1 MKLRPIGHED
11 RLSIIDHLDELRTRI
26 IVCGGAL
33 LVVFCVCF
41 WQNHALL
48 SVLNR
53 PLPPTAKT
61 ALGVQQDNAAKQGH
75 IHSDEQKQYEALAA
89 SGSTPP
95 SERSHYSALASDEG
109 QLAKLAPGGAAQPR
123 PLAIGVGEAFMTT
136 VLVSAYFALMIT
148 LPLVL
153 YQLYAFV
160 LPALSGEERRVAVPA
175 AIAAPVLF
183 LMGAV
188 FTYFFVLPPAIHFL
202 QGYNADQFLNLVQAK
217 SLYRFEIILMMGI
230 GLAFQV
236 PLLAVGLQKVGI
248 ISSRTLTLNWR
259 YATVL
264 IAVIV
269 AALPGVDPVTMTMEM
284 LPLVGLYVAS
294 ILLLKWVEYR
304 NHRRARAD
312 AKHEAARAAASS
324 VVESADDRDPSSD

>member
-26 IVCGGAL
+26 IVCGAAL

-48 SVLNR
+48 SVLNQ

-61 ALGVQQDNAAKQGH
+61 ALGVQRKVGVGQGRVH
-75 IHSDEQKQYEALAA
+75 ASEQRQYEALAA
-89 SGSTPP
+89 STFFPSSVRGHFARLAAQEGS
-95 SERSHYSALASDEG
+95 
-109 QLAKLAPGGAAQPR
+109 LAKYARQAAAQPR

-136 VLVSAYFALMIT
+136 ILVCAYFALMLT
-148 LPLVL
+148 LPLIL
-153 YQLYAFV
+153 YQVYAFV
-160 LPALSGEERRVAVPA
+160 FPALSGEERRVALPA

-188 FTYFFVLPPAIHFL
+188 FTYFLVLPPAIHFL
-202 QGYNADQFLNLVQAK
+202 QGYNSDQFLNLVQAK

-248 ISSRTLTLNWR
+248 ISSRTLTINWR

-269 AALPGVDPVTMTMEM
+269 AALPGVDPVSMTMEM
-284 LPLVGLYVAS
+284 LPLVGLYIAS

-304 NHRRARAD
+304 NHRRARAE
-312 AKHEAARAAASS
+312 AKRDAARAPASS
-324 VVESADDRDPSSD
+324 AVESTDDRDPNPD

>member
-26 IVCGGAL
+26 IVCGAAL
-33 LVVFCVCF
+33 VVVFCVCF
-41 WQNHALL
+41 WQNNALL

-61 ALGVQQDNAAKQGH
+61 ALGVQQKNADEQARV
-75 IHSDEQKQYEALAA
+75 HSDEQKQYAALAA
-89 SGSTPP
+89 SSLTPP
-95 SERSHYSALASDEG
+95 SERSHYTALAADEG

-148 LPLVL
+148 LPLIL
-153 YQLYAFV
+153 YQVYAFV
-160 LPALSGEERRVAVPA
+160 LPALSGEERRVALPA

-202 QGYNADQFLNLVQAK
+202 QGYNADKFLNLVQAK

-269 AALPGVDPVTMTMEM
+269 AALPGVDPVSMTMEM
-284 LPLVGLYVAS
+284 LPLVGLYIAS
-294 ILLLKWVEYR
+294 ILLLKWVEHR
-304 NHRRARAD
+304 NHRRARAE
-312 AKHEAARAAASS
+312 AKHAAARADASAAS
-324 VVESADDRDPSSD
+324 EPADDHDPSTS